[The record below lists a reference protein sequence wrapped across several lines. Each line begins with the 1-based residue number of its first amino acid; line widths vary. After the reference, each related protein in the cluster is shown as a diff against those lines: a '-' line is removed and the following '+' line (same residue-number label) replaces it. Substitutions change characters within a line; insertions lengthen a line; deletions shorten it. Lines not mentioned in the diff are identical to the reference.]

1 MRRKN
6 EEEFFLT
13 RLWRNLSLRQ
23 KLGIA
28 FVIMT
33 TLPLLTTT
41 LITWRPYEEAMT
53 LAVEERNQEQAEQ
66 IASEIDWTF
75 AEKIRMLNLL
85 ANNEEILSMNPARQ
99 QPVLRYIVEQY
110 PDVQLAVVADRNG
123 RQVARWDGKKPDT
136 TIDYNERP
144 YFQVLKQSG
153 KTAISEVLRAYSTR
167 KLGIVI
173 AEPIYRENESEMSGV
188 LIINLELEKLIQR
201 IGAKRSGQSGAAYV
215 INQQGKVIIHPE
227 LGLIENGMDESSV
240 APVRTALLG
249 ESGWLEY
256 ERDGK
261 LRLVG
266 YSPVARTKMGVIVE
280 QAKEEAMR
288 SVDEI
293 KRRSLIVLV
302 LATTLAVAL
311 GLAIAGAL
319 SKPIV
324 NIAEAVKRLGTGD
337 WGIRLRTKG
346 QDEINQLAHAFNS
359 LAEQLARRD
368 AEIGRARESLERQVE
383 ERTRAL
389 QSANEELRLVS
400 QLDGLTG
407 IANRRSFDAAL
418 QREWKRGLRDQTSVA
433 LIMLDAD
440 QFKSYNDTY
449 GHLAGDECLKFIAA
463 ELKTA
468 AKRASDLAGRF
479 GGEEFVLL
487 LPECDLQGAAQ
498 IAEQMRHAIEAA
510 NLPHAG
516 SSVASCVTVSLGVA
530 AVLPTLSLEADI
542 LVAAADRAMYRAKQ
556 AGRNRVCL
564 QENES

>member
-1 MRRKN
+1 M
-6 EEEFFLT
+6 
-13 RLWRNLSLRQ
+13 RQ

-41 LITWRPYEEAMT
+41 LITWQPYEEAMT

-85 ANNEEILSMNPARQ
+85 VNNEEILSMNPARQ
-99 QPVLRYIVEQY
+99 QPVLRYIVAQY

-123 RQVARWDGKKPDT
+123 RQVARWDGMRPDP
-136 TIDYNERP
+136 TIDYNERA
-144 YFQVLKQSG
+144 YFQALKQSG

-173 AEPIYRENESEMSGV
+173 AEPIYRENEMSGV
-188 LIINLELEKLIQR
+188 LIINLELEKLMQR
-201 IGAKRSGQSGAAYV
+201 IGAKRRGQSGAAYV
-215 INQQGKVIIHPE
+215 INQQGKVIIHPD
-227 LGLIENGMDESSV
+227 LGLIENGMDESTV
-240 APVRTALLG
+240 APVRAALTG
-249 ESGWLEY
+249 ESGWIEY
-256 ERDGK
+256 ETNGK
-261 LRLVG
+261 LRLAG
-266 YSPVARTKMGVIVE
+266 YSPVPRTKMGVIVE
-280 QAKEEAMR
+280 QSKEEAMT
-288 SVDEI
+288 SVNEI

-302 LATTLAVAL
+302 LATSLAVAI

-324 NIAEAVKRLGTGD
+324 TIAEAVKRLGTGD
-337 WGIRLRTKG
+337 WGIRLRTMG
-346 QDEINQLAHAFNS
+346 QDEINQLAVAFNS
-359 LAEQLARRD
+359 LAEQLAKRD
-368 AEIGRARESLERQVE
+368 EEIGRVTESLERQVE

-407 IANRRSFDAAL
+407 IANRRSFDATL
-418 QREWKRGLRDQTSVA
+418 QREWKRGLRDQSPVA

-463 ELKTA
+463 EMKSA
-468 AKRASDLAGRF
+468 AKRASDLAARF

-487 LPECDLQGAAQ
+487 LPESDLQGAAQ
-498 IAEQMRHAIEAA
+498 IAEQIRSAIEAA
-510 NLPHAG
+510 NMPHAG